1 MFSVCGLSE
10 PSGLSNKEQ
19 GEVLE
24 RKGRVSCLR
33 ETFRTSLAQH
43 MDNQRKRRPHSQER
57 IETTSLDHRTMRL
70 LFSGANVPHGRLSV
84 SSFAPCQ
91 ANGPFVAS
99 SWAFDVALM
108 HWSRS
113 RLGTETETRS

>member
-1 MFSVCGLSE
+1 MFGVCWLSE

-33 ETFRTSLAQH
+33 ETSRTSLA
-43 MDNQRKRRPHSQER
+43 RPHSQER

-70 LFSGANVPHGRLSV
+70 LFSGANVPRGRLSV
-84 SSFAPCQ
+84 SKFC
-91 ANGPFVAS
+91 
-99 SWAFDVALM
+99 ALP
-108 HWSRS
+108 S
-113 RLGTETETRS
+113 

>member
-24 RKGRVSCLR
+24 RKGRVSYLR
-33 ETFRTSLAQH
+33 ETSRTSLAQH
-43 MDNQRKRRPHSQER
+43 MDNQRKRRLHSQER

-70 LFSGANVPHGRLSV
+70 LFLELMYPTGGCLCQ
-84 SSFAPCQ
+84 SFAPCQ
-91 ANGPFVAS
+91 ANGPSVAS